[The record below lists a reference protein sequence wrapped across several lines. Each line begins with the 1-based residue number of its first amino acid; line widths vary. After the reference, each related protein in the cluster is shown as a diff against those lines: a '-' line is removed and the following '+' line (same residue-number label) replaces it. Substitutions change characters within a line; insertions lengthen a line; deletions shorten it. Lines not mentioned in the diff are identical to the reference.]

1 VITSLALAKPDNASV
16 GDRVEVVGNTFE
28 DQRNVTTTT
37 DDRGLREAARSA
49 ARPLGNGSRPGPR
62 HRRRRPSRRRARRS
76 PPRGDPMDRKPPPD
90 ITPRALDWPQPMPYG
105 RW

>member
-49 ARPLGNGSRPGPR
+49 A
-62 HRRRRPSRRRARRS
+62 
-76 PPRGDPMDRKPPPD
+76 PRGDPMDRKPPPD